1 MPRLGSRLV
10 TGSALFLLVRVG
22 RAREVGRWRDQD
34 PSSGVVTQGVS
45 EEEEAKGDLIQ
56 GDTMSGSFEPAR

>member
-22 RAREVGRWRDQD
+22 RVHEVGRWRDQD
-34 PSSGVVTQGVS
+34 PSSGVVTQGLS
-45 EEEEAKGDLIQ
+45 EEAKGDLIQ
-56 GDTMSGSFEPAR
+56 GDTMSRSFEPAR

>member
-22 RAREVGRWRDQD
+22 RVHEVGRWRDQD
-34 PSSGVVTQGVS
+34 PSSGVVTQGLS
-45 EEEEAKGDLIQ
+45 EEEAKGDLIQ
-56 GDTMSGSFEPAR
+56 GDTMSRSFEPAR